1 MTKVAARREIKN
13 ATVIEVRGTPIMGAV
28 IGTEGTTEGTTA
40 TLGEVAVDLVVQVV
54 VGVTGLMVA
63 HSMVLATHLQIIP
76 IA

>member
-1 MTKVAARREIKN
+1 
-13 ATVIEVRGTPIMGAV
+13 MGAV

-76 IA
+76 TA